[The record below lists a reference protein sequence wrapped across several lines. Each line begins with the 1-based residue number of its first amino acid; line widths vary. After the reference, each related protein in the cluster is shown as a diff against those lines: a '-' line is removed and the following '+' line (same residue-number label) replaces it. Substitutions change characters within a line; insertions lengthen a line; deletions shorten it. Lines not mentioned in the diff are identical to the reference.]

1 MTTSYFPQEEDWYNG
16 DWYYEDEPYEEPLR
30 GHLPVDIVAV
40 AAVLL
45 VVVLLVAA
53 LNRAGFSQPAIPT
66 APVRTL
72 EEVIER
78 PLPVQPAQA
87 APQLPATG
95 AETFVMPYMT
105 YILTQGPHGMSYGH
119 YAIDIAAGKGES
131 LLSPING
138 RVTQRYIDGIGNPTL
153 VIENENYAVTMLH
166 GIYDVT
172 VGQEV
177 KAGELI
183 GVESNQGNT
192 RDMNG
197 QSCRNRDCGYHTH
210 LNVYDKRADQ
220 NVNPLDL
227 LPKPYA
233 S

>member
-1 MTTSYFPQEEDWYNG
+1 MTTSYFPQDDDWYDG
-16 DWYYEDEPYEEPLR
+16 DWYYEDDYFEEQAR
-30 GHLPVDIVAV
+30 GPLPVDIVAV

-53 LNRAGFSQPAIPT
+53 LNRAGFSRPAIPG
-66 APVRTL
+66 APVQTR
-72 EEVIER
+72 EEVIEEPPPAQPAP
-78 PLPVQPAQA
+78 PLPVP
-87 APQLPATG
+87 G
-95 AETFVMPYMT
+95 AETFVMPYAN
-105 YILTQGPHGMSYGH
+105 YVLTQGPHGMSYGH
-119 YAIDIAAGKGES
+119 YAIDIAAGKGEP

-138 RVTQRYIDGIGNPTL
+138 RVTERYFDGIGNPIL

-166 GIYDVT
+166 GLYEVT

-177 KAGELI
+177 QAGEQI

-210 LNVYDKRADQ
+210 LNVYDKRAGQ

-227 LPKPYA
+227 LPRPYA